1 MAFDLLALPAVFSLE
16 EAAVALGS
24 RRSKRATSEY
34 LKYHV
39 SKGRLLTVTR
49 EVYAQVPPGV
59 DPERFQPDPFLV
71 LAATRA
77 DAVIAFH
84 GALELQGVAHSHWG
98 RYVAW
103 SRTRRAPVRLGSVQL
118 DFLPDPQ
125 AVRNMQDRAVGTRTM
140 ERSGC
145 LLKATGPERTLVEGF
160 LRVDEA
166 GGAEELVES
175 ARGFEVLD
183 LKLLERMLASYDL
196 KRVWAAVGWFLE
208 ATQQSFAVP
217 DGFLELCSRNSPQR
231 PQYLSRGQRGG
242 TLVKSWNL
250 ILPEPLAA
258 EERSDAGQP

>member
-1 MAFDLLALPAVFSLE
+1 MKSDLMALPAVFSLE
-16 EAAVALGS
+16 EATAALDS

-39 SKGRLLTVTR
+39 RKGRLLTVTR
-49 EVYAQVPPGV
+49 EVYARVPPGV
-59 DPERFQPDPFLV
+59 DPARFQPDPFLV

-77 DAVIAFH
+77 DAVIAYH
-84 GALELQGVAHSHWG
+84 GALELLGVAHSHWG
-98 RYVAW
+98 RCAAW
-103 SRTRRAPVRLGSVQL
+103 SRTRRAPIRLGNVRLV
-118 DFLPDPQ
+118 FLPDSS
-125 AVRNMQDRAVGTRTM
+125 AIRSMQDRTVGTRTM
-140 ERSGC
+140 ERSGR
-145 LLKATGPERTLVEGF
+145 LLKTTGPERTLVEGF

-175 ARGFEVLD
+175 ARGFAVLD
-183 LKLLERMLASYDL
+183 LRLLERMLASYDL

-217 DGFLELCSRNSPQR
+217 DGFLEMCSRNKPQR

-250 ILPEPLAA
+250 ILPESLAA
-258 EERSDAGQP
+258 KERSDAGQP